1 MDKTGPNYTNY
12 ELRQEL
18 TRVFDSVWFD
28 DKDKKKLIED
38 SYFLS
43 FDSMIKYARET
54 DVNEKEYL
62 RGIKKILLTIP
73 GTCLKP
79 YKNNGR

>member
-62 RGIKKILLTIP
+62 RGIKKFLLTIP
-73 GTCLKP
+73 GTYLKP

>member
-1 MDKTGPNYTNY
+1 MDENKPNYTNY

-28 DKDKKKLIED
+28 NVTQKKLFED

-43 FDSMIKYARET
+43 FSSMIKYARES
-54 DVNEKEYL
+54 DIDEKEYL
-62 RGIKKILLTIP
+62 HGIKKYLLTLP
-73 GTCLKP
+73 GTRLKP
-79 YKNNGR
+79 TNGR

>member
-18 TRVFDSVWFD
+18 TRVFNSVWFD
-28 DKDKKKLIED
+28 DLEKKKLIED

-62 RGIKKILLTIP
+62 RGIKKILLTMS
-73 GTCLKP
+73 GTYLKP

>member
-1 MDKTGPNYTNY
+1 MNEIRSNYTKY

-18 TRVFDSVWFD
+18 TRVFNSVWFD
-28 DKDKKKLIED
+28 DLEKKKLIED

-43 FDSMIKYARET
+43 FDSMIKYARES

-62 RGIKKILLTIP
+62 RGIKKFLLTIP
-73 GTCLKP
+73 GTYLKP